1 MKKRVTATLACLM
14 FFLSAISEEIFSI
27 EDLRSEVLLSV
38 NLETAEQLSYETIE
52 SDYIQTRNTIRR
64 YNGCWNKYYSLGIC
78 KYKEN
83 YFEILL
89 CTNGYTTFTY
99 LVAKRNNEFP
109 RMLLI
114 DMRTG
119 AQVDVSFKISKGLIH
134 LSYIEHCAEFPVT
147 NSETYR
153 LDSEFSVVA
162 SQDKPP
168 FEEINVVPE

>member
-14 FFLSAISEEIFSI
+14 FFLSAISKEIFSV
-27 EDLRSEVLLSV
+27 EDLRSEALTSV

-52 SDYIQTRNTIRR
+52 SKYIQTRNTIRR
-64 YNGCWNKYYSLGIC
+64 YDGCWNKYYSLGIC

-99 LVAKRNNEFP
+99 LVAKRDNEFP

-119 AQVDVSFKISKGLIH
+119 VQEKVSFEIGEGLIH
-134 LSYIEHCAEFPVT
+134 LSYTEHCAEFPET
-147 NSETYR
+147 ISETYR
-153 LDSEFSVVA
+153 LDSQFSAVKT
-162 SQDKPP
+162 QDKPP
-168 FEEINVVPE
+168 FEEINIISE

>member
-64 YNGCWNKYYSLGIC
+64 YNGCWNKYYSLGIY
-78 KYKEN
+78 KYKGN
-83 YFEILL
+83 SFEILL

-99 LVAKRNNEFP
+99 LVAKKGDEFP
-109 RMLLI
+109 KMLLI

-153 LDSEFSVVA
+153 LDSEFSVVE

-168 FEEINVVPE
+168 FKEVNVVPE